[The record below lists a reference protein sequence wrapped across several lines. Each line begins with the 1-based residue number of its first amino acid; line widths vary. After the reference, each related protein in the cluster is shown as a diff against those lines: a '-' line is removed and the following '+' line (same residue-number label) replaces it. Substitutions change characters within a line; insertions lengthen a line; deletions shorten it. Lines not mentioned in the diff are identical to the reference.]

1 LHVKVAYLPG
11 PPVPRACRQPSL
23 GSQAFASTDLVRQ
36 QIWAAIRALKSCG
49 MAILIVDK
57 NVADVAE
64 VAQRMSVL
72 EKGNLAW
79 AGAPIELS
87 ASADLKQRCLGV

>member
-1 LHVKVAYLPG
+1 
-11 PPVPRACRQPSL
+11 
-23 GSQAFASTDLVRQ
+23 
-36 QIWAAIRALKSCG
+36 